1 MSGKEMKE
9 AQYINKSLS
18 ALSNVVL
25 ALYQRS
31 AHVPYRDSKLTRL
44 LRPCLSEGRV
54 LVLVHVAPCNTHNE
68 SVQTLKFAD
77 QIRHAKV
84 QAHKSSSNI
93 SNQPGINNS
102 KNNIAN
108 NYYNSNHT
116 RKNQDVC
123 VCNFT
128 TLAGI
133 AIRSRHTKTNA
144 TNKDDNYNNNN
155 NNDDEDEISSLP

>member
-1 MSGKEMKE
+1 MAGSERVKDTNVHGKEMKE

-54 LVLVHVAPCNTHNE
+54 LVLVHVAPCNAHNE

-93 SNQPGINNS
+93 SNHPVQ
-102 KNNIAN
+102 
-108 NYYNSNHT
+108 SNKYSSSSTITTNT

-123 VCNFT
+123 VGNFT
-128 TLAGI
+128 RLAGI
-133 AIRSRHTKTNA
+133 AVRSKNVKVNA
-144 TNKDDNYNNNN
+144 KGNEKNCN
-155 NNDDEDEISSLP
+155 E